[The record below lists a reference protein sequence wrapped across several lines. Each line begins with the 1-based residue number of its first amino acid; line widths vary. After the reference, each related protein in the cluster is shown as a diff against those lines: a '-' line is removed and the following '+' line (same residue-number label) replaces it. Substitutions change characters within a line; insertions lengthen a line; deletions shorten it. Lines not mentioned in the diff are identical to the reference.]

1 MGGCTHIYSAM
12 ANAAAPDAADP
23 AAAALGQNLG
33 AANAVGLADDPLQWQ
48 MPAAGGQAAGGGALA
63 ADAADAAGA
72 QPSEGYETTT
82 ESLDIATRTW
92 SRQAPMPQARR
103 AFAAD
108 VLKDGR
114 VIVAGGA
121 THHDVFL
128 KSVFAFNPRSGKLPR
143 ITVGIWVALFPRVP
157 AISRAD
163 RNLGGAGIHA
173 VMPLLLLRQ
182 RDWRRPLHHRRRVFG
197 AGGRGGGASRLA
209 LFVLGLRAEG
219 QLVEHAAI
227 DAHAAGGP
235 RHRRSRLLAVRG
247 ARRPPRFCWRHE
259 SVSDEPFVLRWAVSI
274 GRTRA
279 VFGPW
284 KCWTPRR
291 SAGTGCPT

>member
-12 ANAAAPDAADP
+12 ANAAAPDDADP

-33 AANAVGLADDPLQWQ
+33 AANAVGLANDPLEWQ

-128 KSVFAFNPRSGKLPR
+128 KSVFAFNPRSGTWEELASMPSCR
-143 ITVGIWVALFPRVP
+143 CSCSGNVIGDGRFIIAGGYSEP
-157 AISRAD
+157 ADEEGEPHGWLSSCLAYEPKDNSWSTLRSMPTPRAD
-163 RNLGGAGIHA
+163 HA
-173 VMPLLLLRQ
+173 TAAV
-182 RDWRRPLHHRRRVFG
+182 
-197 AGGRGGGASRLA
+197 ACS
-209 LFVLGLRAEG
+209 LFV
-219 QLVEHAAI
+219 
-227 DAHAAGGP
+227 
-235 RHRRSRLLAVRG
+235 VR
-247 ARRPPRFCWRHE
+247 RRPPRFCWRHE

>member
-1 MGGCTHIYSAM
+1 MGGCAHIYSAM
-12 ANAAAPDAADP
+12 ANAGAPDAADP
-23 AAAALGQNLG
+23 AAAALGQDLG
-33 AANAVGLADDPLQWQ
+33 AANAVGLANAAQGGLHNLAMPLAQWHV
-48 MPAAGGQAAGGGALA
+48 AAGGGQAGGGGALA

-121 THHDVFL
+121 TQHDVFL
-128 KSVFAFNPRSGKLPR
+128 KSVFAFNPRSGTWEELASMPSCR
-143 ITVGIWVALFPRVP
+143 CSCSGNVIGDGRFIIAGGYSEPADEEGALNGWLSSCLAYEPKDNSWSTLRSMP
-157 AISRAD
+157 TPRAD
-163 RNLGGAGIHA
+163 HA
-173 VMPLLLLRQ
+173 TAAV
-182 RDWRRPLHHRRRVFG
+182 
-197 AGGRGGGASRLA
+197 ACS
-209 LFVLGLRAEG
+209 LFV
-219 QLVEHAAI
+219 
-227 DAHAAGGP
+227 
-235 RHRRSRLLAVRG
+235 VRDQ
-247 ARRPPRFCWRHE
+247 PPCCGWRDE
-259 SVSDEPFVLRWAVSI
+259 SVSDELVLRWVASI

-284 KCWTPRR
+284 KCWTPQR